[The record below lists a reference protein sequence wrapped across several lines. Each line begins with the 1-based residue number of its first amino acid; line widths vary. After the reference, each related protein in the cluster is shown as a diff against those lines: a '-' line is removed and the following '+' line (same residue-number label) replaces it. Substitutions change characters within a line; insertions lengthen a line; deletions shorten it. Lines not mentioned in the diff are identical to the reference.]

1 MISIVQ
7 LWKDSSWV
15 NKSRWLKTYLQSNK
29 IEQSTYL
36 SWDEQKWVDYSTTI
50 YDYDDSE
57 KLEEK
62 ILKYWDNPNWLDAKK
77 WLYSYDKN
85 GNLLEEI
92 YRESSGSIWP
102 KREKIVFKYSQ
113 RNVINLAESKKTTIA
128 YNPKAVQEVENED
141 DDDFDEMPNPIGG
154 DTYVLMKMKKK
165 LANLYH
171 LFVGFRATFSLMIN
185 RNGEVERAFILYV
198 PHNILHAREIKEGI
212 KKMEN
217 TMRQIRF
224 TPAIKNGKKVR
235 TKFIYNI
242 WL

>member
-1 MISIVQ
+1 MKSIIKQ
-7 LWKDSSWV
+7 
-15 NKSRWLKTYLQSNK
+15 NKLYFKVIFFT
-29 IEQSTYL
+29 
-36 SWDEQKWVDYSTTI
+36 V
-50 YDYDDSE
+50 
-57 KLEEK
+57 
-62 ILKYWDNPNWLDAKK
+62 ILF
-77 WLYSYDKN
+77 
-85 GNLLEEI
+85 LLM
-92 YRESSGSIWP
+92 SCSM
-102 KREKIVFKYSQ
+102 Q
-113 RNVINLAESKKTTIA
+113 RNSTKMENSKASMETDELM
-128 YNPKAVQEVENED
+128 VEQEDENKD

-224 TPAIKNGKKVR
+224 TPAMKNGKKVR